1 MATTQTKVDPTNDDV
16 RVAYRPVRRGPFQL
30 TGEGFR
36 DMWSRRRLARYLV
49 QAEVTKRGSDT
60 VLGNVWW
67 VLDPLLQ
74 MVVYVVLV
82 QFILGINKPDY
93 PLFIFAAIL
102 PWKWF
107 STTLNDATLSV
118 TGRQSLIRQIQF
130 PKIVLPSASVI
141 AGTWSF
147 AFGLVALGIVYL
159 FYLDR
164 LTPWVLCIPLIAAVQ
179 FLFTMA
185 LGILLSSLNAFF
197 RDIQNVLRHVLRLW
211 FYLSPGLYSLNAI
224 VKESPTIHA
233 ILKLNPFAVLFES
246 YRAVI
251 WGTQVSATEYLPP
264 GPPDWLGLLV
274 LSGISG
280 LLLLFA
286 VLIFKRAEP
295 AFARIL

>member
-1 MATTQTKVDPTNDDV
+1 MTTPTTEA
-16 RVAYRPVRRGPFQL
+16 VASPRLSRKRPGALSLIRQGL
-30 TGEGFR
+30 AELLG
-36 DMWSRRRLARYLV
+36 RRRLTRYLV
-49 QAEVTKRGSDT
+49 GADIKRTHSDT
-60 VLGNVWW
+60 LLGQLWW
-67 VLDPLLQ
+67 VIDPLLQ
-74 MVVYVVLV
+74 MAIYYVLV
-82 QFILGINKPDY
+82 TIVFKRSGDDY
-93 PLFIFAAIL
+93 ALFIFAAIL

-147 AFGLVALGIVYL
+147 GFGLVALGIVYL
-159 FYLDR
+159 FFLDR
-164 LTPWVLCIPLIAAVQ
+164 LTPWVLLIPVIACVQ

-185 LGILLSSLNAFF
+185 LGVLLSSLNAFF

-211 FYLSPGLYSLNAI
+211 FYLSPGLYSLSVIAEDN
-224 VKESPTIHA
+224 PTIYS
-233 ILKLNPFAVLFES
+233 ILRLNPFAVLFDS

-251 WGTQVSATEYLPP
+251 WGTQLNSTADLPP

-274 LSGISG
+274 LSGVSG
-280 LLLLFA
+280 LILLFA
-286 VLIFKRAEP
+286 ILVFKRAEP